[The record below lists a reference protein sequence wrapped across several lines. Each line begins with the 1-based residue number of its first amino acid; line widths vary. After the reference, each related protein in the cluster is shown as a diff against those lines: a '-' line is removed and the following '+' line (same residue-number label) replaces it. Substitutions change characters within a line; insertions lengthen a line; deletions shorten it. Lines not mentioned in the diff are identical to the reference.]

1 MEFVDEIKEF
11 LDVQKKETGEATTK
25 TQKSK
30 IYAFYEFVSLEL
42 REMDVT
48 YICFLNVMD
57 KGKLL
62 QSVEYY
68 VKVGNLKSRAAVD
81 IYFSVIGNFLN
92 FFQKNMEKQMIIF
105 RII

>member
-1 MEFVDEIKEF
+1 
-11 LDVQKKETGEATTK
+11 
-25 TQKSK
+25 
-30 IYAFYEFVSLEL
+30 
-42 REMDVT
+42 
-48 YICFLNVMD
+48 MD

-105 RII
+105 RIA